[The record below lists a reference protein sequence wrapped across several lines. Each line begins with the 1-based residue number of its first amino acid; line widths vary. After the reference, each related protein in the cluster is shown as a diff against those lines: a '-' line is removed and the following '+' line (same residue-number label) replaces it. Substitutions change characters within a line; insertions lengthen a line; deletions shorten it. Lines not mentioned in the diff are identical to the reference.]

1 MNSYYLYPGK
11 AAAFREPTLISTLL
25 GSCVAI
31 ALYDPIAKV
40 GGLNHY
46 LLPEGAEGEREN
58 ARYGK
63 DALKILFEEVIRLGG
78 DPKRLQA
85 KVYGGANVIS
95 NIKMVDGIGDRN
107 IRFAEEGLKKLG
119 IPIVDKDV
127 GGVVAR
133 TIRLNT
139 STFEI
144 QHVLKGGEAQASAT
158 TVDVS
163 GFAPLSVAQKV
174 KVLIIDDSATVRTL
188 FSNIFTKSGLEVV
201 GAAADAYQARELIVQ
216 KSPDVLTLDIEMPK
230 MSGVLFLEKLM
241 AHHPIPVVMVSS
253 LSAQGEAALRSLEL
267 GAVEFVHK
275 PSQFDPIVLKGLAES
290 LVSKV
295 KAAASLKIVKKRV
308 PQSLPSVNAPQRK
321 RAAELKVITVGGNAG
336 AAPALETFIK
346 NLASDTPP
354 VVIACSTISMFAGAF
369 ADKIKKLSKVSV
381 QVAKEQ
387 ETLQMGTVY
396 LIPAGYHG
404 TLKSGSHSP
413 LLKLEKSAPVALQL
427 PSANVLFQSAAQ
439 TYHKGVYA
447 ILFGGFGS
455 DGVEGLQ
462 AVQNAGGFTVIQ
474 SPDEAQFPYAP
485 QTALA
490 SGFADEVLLSAA
502 MAQHLMQYRNQNLY

>member
-1 MNSYYLYPGK
+1 MNSFYLYPGR
-11 AAAFREPTLISTLL
+11 AAAFKETTLISTLL

-31 ALYDPIAKV
+31 ALYDPVSKV

-46 LLPEGAEGEREN
+46 LLPEGTDGEREN
-58 ARYGK
+58 ARYGS
-63 DALKILFEEVIRLGG
+63 DAIKILFEECCRLGA

-95 NIKMVDGIGDRN
+95 SIKMIDSVGDRN
-107 IRFAEEGLKKLG
+107 IRFAEESLRKLG
-119 IPIVDKDV
+119 IPIVAKDV
-127 GGVVAR
+127 GGEVAR
-133 TIRLNT
+133 TIRMNT

-144 QHVLKGGEAQASAT
+144 QHIIKGVESSGQAL
-158 TVDVS
+158 DVS
-163 GFAPLSVAQKV
+163 GFAPLSVAQKI
-174 KVLIIDDSATVRTL
+174 KVLIVDDSATVRTL
-188 FSNIFTKSGLEVV
+188 FTNIFTKSGLEVV
-201 GAAADAYQARELIVQ
+201 GAAADAYQAREMIVQ

-241 AHHPIPVVMVSS
+241 AHHPVPVVMVSS
-253 LSAQGEAALRSLEL
+253 LSAQGEAALRSLDL

-295 KAAASLKIVKKRV
+295 KAAASLKIMKKRV
-308 PQSLPSVNAPQRK
+308 PAEIPSPTASSTRR

-336 AAPALETFIK
+336 SAAALEVFIK
-346 NLASDTPP
+346 NLANDTPP

-369 ADKIKKLSKVSV
+369 ADKVKKLSKVSV
-381 QVAKEQ
+381 QVSKEQ

-396 LIPAGYHG
+396 LIPSGFHG
-404 TLKSGSHSP
+404 TLKSGPHSP
-413 LLKLEKSAPVALQL
+413 ILKLEKSAPVASQL
-427 PSANVLFQSAAQ
+427 PSATVLFQSAAKA
-439 TYHKGVYA
+439 YAKGVYA
-447 ILFGGFGS
+447 ILFGGFGT

-462 AVQNAGGFTVIQ
+462 AVQTAGGFTVIQ

-485 QTALA
+485 QAALA